1 MSQPRQSSMWIW
13 LSLLAFALLCA
24 VTYHRR
30 QLPFV
35 NLNDLTTTIAEDVLS
50 SPLHN
55 ASESINE
62 LEHNPYIE
70 TDIRGEAE
78 KLDGSGQYDRSYSRR
93 VALLGIGTR
102 LTIVLQLWVH
112 RPTERLCSSLSSTC
126 SLYHGSSLQVPSDT
140 R

>member
-1 MSQPRQSSMWIW
+1 MSHPRQSSMWIW

-55 ASESINE
+55 ASEFTNE
-62 LEHNPYIE
+62 LEHDPYIK
-70 TDIRGEAE
+70 TDVQDEAE
-78 KLDGSGQYDRSYSRR
+78 KLYGSGQYDQSSSRR
-93 VALLGIGTR
+93 V
-102 LTIVLQLWVH
+102 
-112 RPTERLCSSLSSTC
+112 LC
-126 SLYHGSSLQVPSDT
+126 
-140 R
+140 